1 MIAPPKPSGPLSP
14 TQTLVDGRV
23 PQKYSA
29 ARRYLLLLT
38 FCLAQFL
45 DAVNNSALFSAI
57 PDLENSLGITEAEST
72 WVISAFQLTFAS
84 FLLISGRIS
93 DVYNPK
99 VAFTGGVVAL
109 GLISVGAGF
118 AKDKIAII
126 ILRALSGMAAAMT
139 IPSALA
145 LLVSVFVEP
154 NEQARAL
161 GLFGGCGAV
170 GNVLGL
176 IIGGIFVQ
184 YANWSWVFW
193 FVAIVAALIT
203 VMCLLL
209 VPPQE
214 PKVRVA
220 SAGPRWR
227 ALDLVG
233 VSVLTAALILFIFAI
248 TSGSAYGWATAEVLV
263 PLVISVLMVA
273 AFFWYETRI
282 PPDVAAVPPRTWFLP
297 NFAVLFGTALLPYF
311 WWTTIFTVFTLLW
324 QDEYGWSAIS
334 TAIHMIPIGVLAF
347 SMSFT
352 GPLARKINPK
362 WIILFGESMLVVA
375 TILLAFADGP
385 DKYWPFVFP
394 AFVLGSGGAMLA
406 YTHTNIAIFRTSPS
420 SMAGTVGAIFNGAL
434 QLGSAVGIAAV
445 DSLEE
450 SVQEQYPNT
459 PYVGQRA
466 VFWFL
471 LGIVCIELVAMAI
484 FYRTDCDLLGAE
496 GKQALEGIDP
506 EKMRDVD
513 GKLADAEQGRGFE
526 PQVDSAEQGKHEIH
540 VRAERA
546 ASVHGHLGRHSPQ
559 PRSPVSP
566 ASTLSPQTPASDVT
580 RVCFFG
586 VDEQERFAES
596 GGGEWKGKGDDPRKE
611 VEVEERRVNDL
622 PV

>member
-170 GNVLGL
+170 GNGEPLPLYLHNHTELTSRTRAVLGL

-273 AFFWYETRI
+273 AFFWYDDPHPARRRGGAPE
-282 PPDVAAVPPRTWFLP
+282 DVVPPELCGLVWDS
-297 NFAVLFGTALLPYF
+297 AVA
-311 WWTTIFTVFTLLW
+311 
-324 QDEYGWSAIS
+324 DEYGWSAIS

-540 VRAERA
+540 
-546 ASVHGHLGRHSPQ
+546 
-559 PRSPVSP
+559 
-566 ASTLSPQTPASDVT
+566 
-580 RVCFFG
+580 
-586 VDEQERFAES
+586 
-596 GGGEWKGKGDDPRKE
+596 
-611 VEVEERRVNDL
+611 
-622 PV
+622 